1 MCKLAGVECV
11 EYDST
16 TRQHVSRR
24 LTCEALEYMA
34 MLICDLNSYVP
45 GLERRIAYLES
56 KLRANGIDD
65 ADAESTRE
73 STGAQSTSSIPW
85 SGTTPPEILSG
96 GSTEMEESRL
106 DPDARALVDRVV
118 TLARSRPGHDLS
130 FPQVL
135 LTELMRSANFTQ
147 PTRPEGATQEVTDMQ
162 FPSNIAGDLDTSAVT
177 LPTEDT
183 AQSLV
188 KAYFEFANV
197 AMPLLHEPSFRREF
211 DLAYRMPHIISL
223 TGTHSNSNSR
233 IAVFFVLE
241 VFAVALIRVQKQ
253 DPSRMSTWL
262 ADRYHR
268 TALSALSLAS
278 LPDGV
283 QGVQA
288 LLLVAQYSYLH
299 PNPWDAWRAV
309 GAALRLAVELGLH
322 QEGINGLDP
331 LAIDTRRRTFWV
343 AYSMDRNL
351 SAAMSMPYGLSD
363 GAISTKVYG
372 SFCSWIRAKVICSFL
387 VV

>member
-1 MCKLAGVECV
+1 MECV